1 MRRPTKIV
9 PCPALTSPRS
19 DAARHWGATKP
30 FSQADEKVLQQRRSI
45 FYYWFKWWGMT
56 MLSEK
61 FILVLEAILK
71 SSGRVYP
78 DGAPRIVSTSPHVP
92 VKLPASK

>member
-1 MRRPTKIV
+1 
-9 PCPALTSPRS
+9 
-19 DAARHWGATKP
+19 
-30 FSQADEKVLQQRRSI
+30 
-45 FYYWFKWWGMT
+45 

-71 SSGRVYP
+71 SNSLGYP
-78 DGAPRIVSTSPHVP
+78 DGAPRVVSTPPHVP